1 MYYYT
6 MKKDKA
12 YLNLDDIDNS
22 KLLIHTPYGKGK
34 IRIEIPQVIK
44 HDINNN
50 NKTIEEFK
58 FDIFATKNPRYYKK
72 MGSVC
77 YLSQFKNYSQ
87 DTIFKIDDVKYDGNK
102 YLIISGLGYRQK
114 YFINILAQ
122 STTSKEL
129 IAFSPFVMWAGG
141 YLPFPIW
148 QTALVSN
155 IIIIVLIIL
164 LVIFIRKYC
173 GAKEE
178 LKIIKGD
185 TLPKMEAEVNS
196 AAMEDRIVYSGLGSS
211 Y

>member
-1 MYYYT
+1 MYYYST
-6 MKKDKA
+6 KKENALFNTEDV
-12 YLNLDDIDNS
+12 DSS
-22 KLLIHTPYGKGK
+22 KLLVHTPYGKGK
-34 IRIEIPQVIK
+34 IRIEIPKIIK

-50 NKTIEEFK
+50 NRTIENYK
-58 FDIFATKNPRYYKK
+58 FSIFATKNERFYKK
-72 MGSVC
+72 MDSVC
-77 YLSQFKNYSQ
+77 FLSQYKNLSQ
-87 DTIFKIDDVKYDGNK
+87 ETIFKIEDVKHEGDN

-129 IAFSPFVMWAGG
+129 IAFSPFVMWTGG

-155 IIIIVLIIL
+155 IIIIILVIL
-164 LVIFIRKYC
+164 LVIFVRKYC

-185 TLPKMEAEVNS
+185 TLPKTESEIN
-196 AAMEDRIVYSGLGSS
+196 AASMEDKIVYSGLGSS

>member
-1 MYYYT
+1 
-6 MKKDKA
+6 
-12 YLNLDDIDNS
+12 
-22 KLLIHTPYGKGK
+22 
-34 IRIEIPQVIK
+34 
-44 HDINNN
+44 
-50 NKTIEEFK
+50 
-58 FDIFATKNPRYYKK
+58 
-72 MGSVC
+72 
-77 YLSQFKNYSQ
+77 
-87 DTIFKIDDVKYDGNK
+87 
-102 YLIISGLGYRQK
+102 
-114 YFINILAQ
+114 
-122 STTSKEL
+122 
-129 IAFSPFVMWAGG
+129 MWAGG